1 MGACDTVQIRVER
14 PGDHAAVAALHV
26 RAFGQPAEARLVE
39 ALRAAGAATLSLVA
53 ERDGRVL
60 GHVLF
65 SPVVVRDGTRAW
77 DAIGLGPV
85 AALPEQQRQGI
96 GSALVR
102 AGLDAC
108 RELGHR
114 VVFVL
119 GHATYYPRFGF
130 RPAVAAGL
138 RWEHGHDGSFFVAE
152 LDAGALEGRRG
163 VVCYRPEFAAL

>member
-1 MGACDTVQIRVER
+1 MRA
-14 PGDHAAVAALHV
+14 GDHAAVGALHE

-39 ALRAAGAATLSLVA
+39 ALHAAGAAMLSLVA
-53 ERDGRVL
+53 ERDGRVV

-65 SPVVVRDGTRAW
+65 SPVTVRDGARAW

-85 AALPEQQRQGI
+85 ATLPEQQRQGI

-108 RELGHR
+108 RVRGHP

-119 GHATYYPRFGF
+119 GHASYYPRFGF
-130 RPAVAAGL
+130 RPAAEAGL
-138 RWEHGHDGSFFVAE
+138 RWEHGHEGSFFVVE
-152 LDAGALEGRRG
+152 LEPGALAGRRG
-163 VVCYRPEFAAL
+163 VVRYRPEFAGV

>member
-1 MGACDTVQIRVER
+1 VQVRPER
-14 PGDHAAVAALHV
+14 AEDHAAVAALHE

-53 ERDGRVL
+53 ERDGRVV

-65 SPVVVRDGTRAW
+65 SPVVVQDGAHAW

-85 AALPEQQRQGI
+85 AALPEQQRGGI

-102 AGLDAC
+102 AGLAAC
-108 RELGHR
+108 REHGHL

-119 GHATYYPRFGF
+119 GHASYYPRFGF
-130 RPAVAAGL
+130 RPAVEAGL
-138 RWEHGHDGSFFVAE
+138 RWEQGHEESFFVAE
-152 LDAGALEGRRG
+152 LASGALAGRRG
-163 VVCYRPEFAAL
+163 VVRYRPEFAAV